1 MLQHSLEPADLA
13 LLPDAQAAAASPFED
28 IATLH
33 ALYGER
39 LFRFLMLT
47 VRDRDLAQSLTQDTF
62 LKAWRSRSAFRGDC
76 GVYTWITHIALSLV
90 RSHTRTGG
98 FRFWKRATMIDAADL
113 SASLPHNGRSAEAML
128 IAQQSL
134 ELVWRSVEQLSPRQ
148 RAIFLLRFV
157 EELELDE
164 IAQATG
170 LPLSTVKTHL
180 YRALDR
186 VRAAHANAPGQS
198 TTRAAAGAVSRKE
211 RP

>member
-1 MLQHSLEPADLA
+1 MFQHSLEPADLA
-13 LLPDAQAAAASPFED
+13 LLPDTQAAAASPFDD

-33 ALYGER
+33 ALYEQR
-39 LFRFLMLT
+39 LFRFLLLS

-76 GVYTWITHIALSLV
+76 GVYTWITHIALSLLK
-90 RSHTRTGG
+90 SHTRTGS
-98 FRFWKRATMIDAADL
+98 FRFWKRATLLDAAEL
-113 SASLPHNGRSAEAML
+113 SASLPHSGRSAEAML

-148 RAIFLLRFV
+148 RAVFLLRFV
-157 EELELDE
+157 DELELDE

-186 VRAAHANAPGQS
+186 VHAAHSRLATKPS
-198 TTRAAAGAVSRKE
+198 SRKD